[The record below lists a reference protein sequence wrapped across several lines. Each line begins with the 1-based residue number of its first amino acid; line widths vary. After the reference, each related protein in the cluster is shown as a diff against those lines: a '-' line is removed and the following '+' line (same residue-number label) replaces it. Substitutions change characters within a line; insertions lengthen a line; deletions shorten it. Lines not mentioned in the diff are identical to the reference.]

1 MKKKILFIIPGL
13 EHGGTN
19 KALENIL
26 LKLDPEEYNIS
37 IYCLKYNTRSPYYN
51 IFKANLIINKGIRLN
66 LLNKFW
72 NLKGYTKLVIFL
84 VSIFRRTSNWI
95 HWDFK
100 NILCKRIAKSLS
112 AMNFDIVIAFQEI
125 ISTKLGSHII
135 AKKKI
140 AWIHCNYEKIDKQ
153 NRTDKVYQKF
163 DKIICVSNYT
173 KNVFC
178 NIVPYCRQ
186 KTETIYN
193 IIDDENII
201 NLSQQPIDDYTFDE
215 NIFYIVSVGRIDPV
229 KRFTEIPGI
238 AAELYYQRKLSSI
251 KWIIIGNYNNNEG
264 EILRKNIKKHN
275 AENIIDLLGPK
286 QNPYKY
292 MAKCQLYVCLSI
304 SEACPFVINESK
316 ILHIPVLTTDYPS
329 AYEFIK
335 NDYNGKIC
343 KLNEIAHNIER
354 IIKDKEFYN
363 SMKNNIVEYRYDN
376 KFIELQLSSLFS

>member
-13 EHGGTN
+13 NHGGTN

-26 LKLDPEEYNIS
+26 LKLNPEEYNIS
-37 IYCLKYNTRSPYYN
+37 IYCLQYNTQSPYYN
-51 IFKANLIINKGIRLN
+51 IFKTKLIENKGIRLN
-66 LLNKFW
+66 LLNKYC
-72 NLKGYTKLVIFL
+72 NLQSSTKLVIFL
-84 VSIFRRTSNWI
+84 ISIFRKTSKWI
-95 HWDFK
+95 HWNLE
-100 NILCKRIAKSLS
+100 NIICKSIAQSLS
-112 AMNFDIVIAFQEI
+112 AMNFDIAIAFQETI
-125 ISTKLGSHII
+125 ATKLGSYII
-135 AKKKI
+135 ANKKI
-140 AWIHCNYEKIDKQ
+140 AWIHCNYEMLNKQ
-153 NRTDKVYQKF
+153 SRTDKAYQDF

-173 KNVFC
+173 KNTFC
-178 NIVPYCRQ
+178 NIVPRCRQ
-186 KTETIYN
+186 KTKTIYN
-193 IIDDENII
+193 IIDVENIV

-215 NIFYIVSVGRIDPV
+215 NIFYIVSVGRIDAV
-229 KRFTEIPGI
+229 KRFTEIPQI
-238 AAELYYQRKLSSI
+238 AAELYFHRNMSSF
-251 KWIIIGNYNNNEG
+251 KWIIIGDHNNQEG
-264 EILRKNIKKHN
+264 DLLKKNIKIYN
-275 AENIIDLLGPK
+275 VENIIDLLGPK

-292 MAKCQLYVCLSI
+292 MTKCKLYVCLSI